1 MFIRISYTFFIRIG
15 IDEIDKYIKSC
26 KYEGQINL
34 LCKLKEGDIL
44 ITKMTSSINTI
55 IKYGFATIIMEEE
68 KRYIYK
74 GLQNYKKVTLT
85 TEQNNIVSKVTN
97 SFNTPKTFLLY
108 GVTGSG
114 KTEVYMNIIENA
126 INKGK
131 NAIMLVPE
139 ISLTPQI
146 VGKFI
151 SRFGNIISVLHSKL
165 SDTERYD
172 EYRKITEGKSKIVIG
187 TRSAVFVPFT
197 NIGIIIID
205 EEHTSSYKQENHPRY
220 NAKNIAIWRSNYH
233 KCPVLLGSAT
243 PSLESMARA
252 GNKVYELLTLT
263 SRVGTST
270 LPKVQIVDMKEEIKK
285 GNFILSSILKEKIK
299 EKLSKKEQIILLLN
313 RRGYS

>member
-1 MFIRISYTFFIRIG
+1 
-15 IDEIDKYIKSC
+15 
-26 KYEGQINL
+26 
-34 LCKLKEGDIL
+34 
-44 ITKMTSSINTI
+44 
-55 IKYGFATIIMEEE
+55 
-68 KRYIYK
+68 
-74 GLQNYKKVTLT
+74 
-85 TEQNNIVSKVTN
+85 
-97 SFNTPKTFLLY
+97 
-108 GVTGSG
+108 
-114 KTEVYMNIIENA
+114 MNIIEKT
-126 INKGK
+126 INNGK

-187 TRSAVFVPFT
+187 TRSAIFVPFN
-197 NIGIIIID
+197 NIGVIIID

-263 SRVGTST
+263 TRVGSST
-270 LPKVQIVDMKEEIKK
+270 LPKVQIVDMKEEVKK
-285 GNFILSSILKEKIK
+285 GNFILSSILKRED
-299 EKLSKKEQIILLLN
+299 KKKN
-313 RRGYS
+313 